1 MDSSSLEQTSE
12 FYSPLKVNKISELC
26 VFLTLRSE
34 QNIHTQC
41 LFNFKSKQNL
51 YSNLVFIPL
60 RSKLNIQFLCF
71 LHPKK

>member
-26 VFLTLRSE
+26 VFLTPRSK

-41 LFNFKSKQNL
+41 LFTLRSKQNIHTQCL
-51 YSNLVFIPL
+51 FTL
-60 RSKLNIQFLCF
+60 RSEQNIHKRRFF
-71 LHPKK
+71 